1 MSSMIPSRLL
11 GRAGWVATS
20 GRWDDLV
27 ISSRV
32 RLARNIRHFPF
43 SHWAS
48 SSDLERVST
57 TCLES
62 LRCCSLMQG
71 SDAISVEELDPND
84 RKYLVERYLISREL
98 AEGGLERWVVIDK
111 NEVASVMINEEDH
124 LRLQVLLSGLN
135 VVDAWQRVDRLD
147 DEISQHLEYAFSPRI
162 GYLTACPTNV
172 GTGIRVS
179 VMAHLPG
186 LVYTQEIKKVLGA
199 VTQIGL
205 TVRGFA
211 GEGSEIS
218 GNLFQISNQWTLGA
232 SEEETLE
239 KIERILD
246 QIVLKERQ
254 AQEQLWS
261 LNRAMIE
268 DRVYRA
274 YGLLAHARIISTK
287 EAIEL
292 LSQIRLGLNLG
303 LFNGITYADI
313 NEVIVGVRPA
323 HLQKRVGQNLSTAQR
338 DVERARMLRTW
349 LASRAAGSS
358 GLETRGAS

>member
-1 MSSMIPSRLL
+1 MSESLPSRLL
-11 GRAGWVATS
+11 GQAGWVNKI

-32 RLARNIRHFPF
+32 RLARNIRGKPF

-48 SSDLERVST
+48 SSDLERVASSA
-57 TCLES
+57 LEA
-62 LRCCSLMQG
+62 LRCCTAMRD
-71 SDAISVEELDPND
+71 SDAINAESLEPSD

-98 AEGGLERWVVIDK
+98 AEGGLERWVVIDGE
-111 NEVASVMINEEDH
+111 EVVSVMVNEEDH
-124 LRLQVLLSGLN
+124 LRLQVLLAGLN

-147 DEISQHLEYAFSPRI
+147 DELSQNLDYAFSPKY

-179 VMAHLPG
+179 VMVHLPG
-186 LVYTQEIKKVLGA
+186 LVMTQEIKKVLSA
-199 VTQIGL
+199 VSQIGL

-246 QIVLKERQ
+246 QIVEKERQ
-254 AQEQLWS
+254 AQERLWS
-261 LNRAMIE
+261 ENRSLVE

-274 YGLLAHARIISTK
+274 YGLLSHARIISTK
-287 EAIEL
+287 EALEL
-292 LSQIRLGLNLG
+292 LSQVRLGLNLG
-303 LFNGITYADI
+303 LFGGITYSGMSD
-313 NEVIVGVRPA
+313 VIIALRPA
-323 HLQKRVGQNLSTAQR
+323 HLSRRVGRSLSTAER
-338 DVERARMLRTW
+338 DVERARLLRSW
-349 LASRAAGSS
+349 IASRQGGAGN
-358 GLETRGAS
+358 G